1 MWRVLTTMA
10 FIGRPQFLYETCIA
24 SSHYECPQTRDQ
36 FATAD
41 FRCRP
46 SGDDRLP
53 VLKGLGTN
61 KADAAPAAR

>member
-1 MWRVLTTMA
+1 MWRVFTTLA
-10 FIGRPQFLYETCIA
+10 FIGRPQFLYETYIA

-53 VLKGLGTN
+53 V
-61 KADAAPAAR
+61 